1 MRGFE
6 GGESGGTPCSRRD
19 QGHIMIVGGG
29 WNIMM
34 GKIKSKARSSVQGI

>member
-1 MRGFE
+1 MGFE

-29 WNIMM
+29 EYHD
-34 GKIKSKARSSVQGI
+34 GKN